1 MKPCPEFDLA
11 ISLRSTDAL
20 EPDEARRLEA
30 HLAGCAACRAEAARA
45 DEVLLLAKLPPVDDL
60 ERRAVRDLP
69 ARTVEALHASERRA
83 GLGKRVVA
91 GVLAA
96 AAAAV
101 VVLAPAVLHK
111 GPAVPAPSAGEA
123 AGGEEATWESPD
135 LDVLWEDAQV
145 VDFDSTATSTDA
157 SDGTSAAVAALDF

>member
-1 MKPCPEFDLA
+1 VNPCPEFDLA
-11 ISLRSTDAL
+11 ISLRSAGAL

-30 HLAGCAACRAEAARA
+30 HLATCAACRAEAARA
-45 DEVLLLAKLPPVDDL
+45 DEVALLAKLPPVDDL
-60 ERRAVRDLP
+60 ERRAVRDLST
-69 ARTVEALHASERRA
+69 RTVEALHASERRA

-111 GPAVPAPSAGEA
+111 GPAAPAPSAVEA
-123 AGGEEATWESPD
+123 ANGAEATWESPD

-145 VDFDSTATSTDA
+145 VDFDSTSAESA
-157 SDGTSAAVAALDF
+157 SDGTSAAVAAIDF